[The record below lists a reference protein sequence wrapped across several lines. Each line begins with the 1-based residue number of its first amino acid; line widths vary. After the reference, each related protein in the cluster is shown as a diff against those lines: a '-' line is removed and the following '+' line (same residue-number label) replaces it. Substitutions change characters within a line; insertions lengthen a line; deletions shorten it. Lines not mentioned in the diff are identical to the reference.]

1 MALGSFKGPR
11 GAAGGADP
19 VGYQVKCLCMSSEL
33 CISGSRRCWQP
44 LMLLLLLLLQ
54 LLLSC
59 RTHTAAGAVHQG
71 LFQLLNQGG
80 NLDTTPLMLACKYGH
95 AEAVRTLL
103 QHGADPQLSDR
114 RGNNTCLHTAAYAG
128 HASVIRVS
136 WDVLNQSRSEQGLHV
151 ARANLHA
158 KSHTA
163 AVSEVPAAAALPE
176 QQKTVCHRCG
186 RCR

>member
-1 MALGSFKGPR
+1 
-11 GAAGGADP
+11 
-19 VGYQVKCLCMSSEL
+19 MSSEL

-44 LMLLLLLLLQ
+44 LMLLLLLLQ

-71 LFQLLNQGG
+71 LCQLLNQGV

-95 AEAVRTLL
+95 AEAVLTLL

-163 AVSEVPAAAALPE
+163 AVSEVPAAATLPE